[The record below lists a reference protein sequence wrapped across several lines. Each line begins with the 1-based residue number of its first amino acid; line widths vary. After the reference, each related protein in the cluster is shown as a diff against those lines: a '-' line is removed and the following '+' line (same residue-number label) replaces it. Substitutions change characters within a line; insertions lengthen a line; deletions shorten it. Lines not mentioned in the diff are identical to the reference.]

1 MSVFTTPEATPSRIA
16 GVFRYLCKC
25 EDRKEYR
32 DRLERMLSPENL
44 QREPGSGGMI
54 KNVINECIKMGLT
67 TVREEKDGQQIC
79 LNETAY
85 SISQDGVFD
94 IASFRSFLGRLL
106 MDTDNDANH
115 DLCKLLAWFLAQD
128 VYKIQ
133 GDQTGLELALRDQVG
148 DERLG
153 LTNDVR
159 YGNFRYWAVFLG
171 FAWEY
176 YSREMRT
183 TQIVPDPT
191 MYLESQLS
199 ELFADDVGND
209 LPLPKFMSHLS
220 MHCPIL
226 EDGFF
231 YDKVAKWLLTR
242 DTDHL
247 CTAISLAFLRLVD
260 RQAIVLKS
268 LSDAPVKVIMDGSK
282 PLRYTHIT
290 LSHASKGVK

>member
-16 GVFRYLCKC
+16 GVFRYLFKCK
-25 EDRKEYR
+25 DRKEYR
-32 DRLERMLSPENL
+32 DRLERMLSPGNL

-67 TVREEKDGQQIC
+67 TVIEENDRQQIC
-79 LNETAY
+79 LNETKC
-85 SISQDGVFD
+85 STSQDRFD
-94 IASFRSFLGRLL
+94 INSFRSLMGRLL
-106 MDTDNDANH
+106 MDVDNDANY

-128 VYKIQ
+128 VYEIQ
-133 GDQTGLELALRDQVG
+133 GDQTGLESALREQVG

-176 YSREMRT
+176 HNRMMGT

-191 MYLESQLS
+191 TYLENQLA
-199 ELFADDVGND
+199 ELFVDDEGND
-209 LPLPKFMSHLS
+209 VPLPRFMSQVSIL
-220 MHCPIL
+220 CPIL

-231 YDKVAKWLLTR
+231 YDKVAKWLPKR
-242 DTDHL
+242 DIDHL
-247 CTAISLAFLRLVD
+247 CTAISLALLRLVD
-260 RQAIVLKS
+260 KQRIMLKS
-268 LSDAPVKVIMDGSK
+268 LSDAPVKLIMDGSK
-282 PLRYTHIT
+282 PLRYTHIS
-290 LSHASKGVK
+290 LNRASKGVK